1 MVAALKNSVTIA
13 TLPLSVMEEAVALLM
28 LKGVD
33 SRRLFYF
40 CSLVRLRVETTAQA
54 LAEGSGMRKNQSVMV
69 STENEK
75 LLVHEKPKEISGHSV
90 VESGP

>member
-33 SRRLFYF
+33 SPRLFYF
-40 CSLVRLRVETTAQA
+40 YLE
-54 LAEGSGMRKNQSVMV
+54 V
-69 STENEK
+69 SPGK
-75 LLVHEKPKEISGHSV
+75 G
-90 VESGP
+90 